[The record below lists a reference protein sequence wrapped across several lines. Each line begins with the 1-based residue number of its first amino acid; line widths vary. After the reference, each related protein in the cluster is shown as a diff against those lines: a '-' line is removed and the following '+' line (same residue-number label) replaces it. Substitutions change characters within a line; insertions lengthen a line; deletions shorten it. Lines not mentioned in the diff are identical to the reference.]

1 MMGVLA
7 MNEQSN
13 KNQTVLLREALAS
26 SSIGWEIAL
35 PIGGGALLGQII
47 DRALGMTIVF
57 TILFLMLG
65 VFSGGYNL
73 FRHVQRIN
81 AKQTVSKGKP
91 ISDEEWEAWD
101 EEWEEDEEDADWE
114 AFVSGDEEDEV

>member
-1 MMGVLA
+1 MA
-7 MNEQSN
+7 NQEPNHQS
-13 KNQTVLLREALAS
+13 QLFREALAS

-35 PIGGGALLGQII
+35 PIGGGALLGQLI
-47 DRALGMTIVF
+47 DQALNTRIVF
-57 TILFLMLG
+57 TILLLMVG

-81 AKQTVSKGKP
+81 AKQTVTKGRP

-101 EEWEEDEEDADWE
+101 EEWEQDDWDAAFEE
-114 AFVSGDEEDEV
+114 EEEEERP

>member
-1 MMGVLA
+1 MSQKEP
-7 MNEQSN
+7 NHHSS
-13 KNQTVLLREALAS
+13 LLREALAS

-35 PIGGGALLGQII
+35 PIAGGVLLGQII
-47 DRALGMTIVF
+47 DRAVGTTIVF
-57 TILFLMLG
+57 TVLLLLLG

-81 AKQTVSKGKP
+81 AQKTVSKGRP

-101 EEWEEDEEDADWE
+101 EEWEEDDWDAEFEDD
-114 AFVSGDEEDEV
+114 DEEEEA